1 MEELV
6 DKLQPRTHTSPRE
19 HTATLGGI
27 SALSSPDST
36 AQSSPA
42 AAVAPPVFNAPS
54 PADSDDLDPSDDEME
69 SWNKLLHSFRKFSL
83 RPVTQRYHG
92 KSSSMMLLQTAV
104 DMKYEYTGAGPESW
118 VPEPS
123 SNPCAV
129 APNGQWSLPTAVD
142 DVPPHTDFP
151 PMDLMKVLADA
162 YFEQLNLYIPLLH
175 RPTFDRQLKEGLH
188 LEDEG
193 FGSVV
198 LLVCANGGRM
208 SDDPRVAEYGPP
220 GLPGWNWFL
229 QVEKA
234 RKSIFNPP
242 QLTDLQKCVLMS
254 SYLGSYSSPHNCWT
268 LIGIGIRTAQDLG
281 AHRRKTYA
289 SMPKAQGELYRRA
302 FWCLLM
308 LDRMLSFSLGRPCAL
323 QDEDFDADPL
333 IECDDEY
340 WDTGDP
346 ERDFKQP
353 AERPSKLAFMNGIS
367 RLMQIMAFALRT
379 LYSINKSKMLLG
391 FVGHEWE
398 ERIVAELDSLLNKWI
413 DTLPDHLRWDPHRED
428 LVFLNQSSVLYMKYY
443 QLQIFI
449 HRPFLPTSRKSSR
462 LTLPSLAICTNAAR
476 SCIHVSDVQCRRNG
490 TPLAYSR
497 MPLFTAGIVL
507 LINMWGGKR
516 AGLANCSA
524 ATDVQKCMV
533 MLKMLEAQS
542 RAAGR
547 LWDVLN
553 SLYAAGE
560 FKSPPD
566 PTPNRKRPRDSDQPE
581 QEASASTQRGPTPS
595 EKSVDSQPTASKRAS
610 YTSIHRRNTSQ
621 DVTPTN
627 APTTDSDSPWGGSQ
641 IGWSGLSSDSS
652 SPASFNEL
660 PVRTVDL
667 ERMPFGTGF
676 SPFFD
681 ARLAQP
687 QQAETPGASQS
698 FSNGMAAPDFAQ
710 FASPVD
716 FPFAVA
722 QPPTTTTAP
731 PVNGTS
737 STSGLAAFFHP
748 FGSIQVVEPLPAVSQ
763 DAAAF
768 QFAPLRQQQQ
778 QPTRVQPQ
786 GQISTLSTMGP
797 PPDKVQPNNAQALPS
812 FSEDDLALADN
823 TLDMWSSAPTNLDW
837 ADWGVFVNSVSGGG
851 APLEWPTSEPPVF

>member
-19 HTATLGGI
+19 STATLGGI

-36 AQSSPA
+36 TQSSPA

-104 DMKYEYTGAGPESW
+104 DMKYEYTGAGPNSW

-123 SNPCAV
+123 TDPCAV

-142 DVPPHTDFP
+142 DVPPHTEFP
-151 PMDLMKVLADA
+151 PMDFMKVLADA
-162 YFEQLNLYIPLLH
+162 YFEKLNLYIPLLH
-175 RPTFDRQLKEGLH
+175 RPTFDRQLREGLH
-188 LEDEG
+188 LVDEG

-198 LLVCANGGRM
+198 LLVCANGARM
-208 SDDPRVAEYGPP
+208 SEDPRVADYGPP

-234 RKSIFNPP
+234 RKSIFAPP

-281 AHRRKTYA
+281 THRRKTYA
-289 SMPKAQGELYRRA
+289 SMPKAQGELFRRA

-323 QDEDFDADPL
+323 QDEDFDVDPL

-346 ERDFKQP
+346 ETDFKQP
-353 AERPSKLAFMNGIS
+353 ADRPSKLSFMNGIS

-413 DTLPDHLRWDPHRED
+413 DTLPDHIRWDPHRED

-443 QLQIFI
+443 QLQIFV

-524 ATDVQKCMV
+524 ASDVQKCMA

-547 LWDVLN
+547 LWDVLK

-560 FKSPPD
+560 FKGPED
-566 PTPNRKRPRDSDQPE
+566 PTPNRKRPRDSNQPE
-581 QEASASTQRGPTPS
+581 EGSSTQRSSSAS
-595 EKSVDSQPTASKRAS
+595 ETSSESQPSASKRAS
-610 YTSIHRRNTSQ
+610 YTSIHQRNPSQ
-621 DVTPTN
+621 DVPPPS
-627 APTTDSDSPWGGSQ
+627 APSADSPWGGSQ
-641 IGWSGLSSDSS
+641 VGWSGLSSDTSSS
-652 SPASFNEL
+652 SPASFEL

-667 ERMPFGTGF
+667 ERMPFGTGY

-681 ARLAQP
+681 ARFARP
-687 QQAETPGASQS
+687 QHTETPGASQS
-698 FSNGMAAPDFAQ
+698 VSNGMAAPDFAQ

-722 QPPTTTTAP
+722 QPPPTNTVP
-731 PVNGTS
+731 PVNRNQ

-748 FGSIQVVEPLPAVSQ
+748 FGSIQVVEPSTVVSQ
-763 DAAAF
+763 DPAAF
-768 QFAPLRQQQQ
+768 QFSPLQQ
-778 QPTRVQPQ
+778 QPQPQ
-786 GQISTLSTMGP
+786 PSQSHISTLSTMGP
-797 PPDKVQPNNAQALPS
+797 PPDKEPSSSSQDLPS

-851 APLEWPTSEPPVF
+851 APLEWPVSEPAVL